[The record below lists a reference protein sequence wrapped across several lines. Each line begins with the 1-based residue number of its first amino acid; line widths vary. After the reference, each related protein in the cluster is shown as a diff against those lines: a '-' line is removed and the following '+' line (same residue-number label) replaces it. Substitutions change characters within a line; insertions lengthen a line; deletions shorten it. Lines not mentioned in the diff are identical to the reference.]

1 MTFGIG
7 SSVFGT
13 YEKDLGR
20 VINPYQN
27 DEQSASCS
35 ITRCDTAASDI
46 KSDQGLSYR
55 EQHGSNDGSY
65 RNISPNDRFVG

>member
-1 MTFGIG
+1 MPFGIG
-7 SSVFGT
+7 SCVFGT

-35 ITRCDTAASDI
+35 ITRRDTAASDI
-46 KSDQGLSYR
+46 KSDQGLLLVRRTTQSVYVR
-55 EQHGSNDGSY
+55 CVAQ
-65 RNISPNDRFVG
+65 P